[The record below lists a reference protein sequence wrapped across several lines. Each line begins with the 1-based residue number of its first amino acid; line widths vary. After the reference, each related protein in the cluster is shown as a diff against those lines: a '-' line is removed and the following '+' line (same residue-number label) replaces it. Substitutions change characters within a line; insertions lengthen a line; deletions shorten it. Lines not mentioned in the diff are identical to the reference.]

1 MFTRTPDTNDQLLTE
16 AIRRVMKDMEAADP
30 QTDQYAR
37 MREQLTELYK
47 IKNENRSRRVSPDTL
62 ATIGAN
68 LLGIGIIVGHE
79 RTHIVTSKALTFIR
93 KLV

>member
-1 MFTRTPDTNDQLLTE
+1 MFTSKPDANDQLLNET
-16 AIRRVMKDMEAADP
+16 IDRVMLEMKTEDANTEKYAQM
-30 QTDQYAR
+30 TDQLVKLYA
-37 MREQLTELYK
+37 L
-47 IKNENRSRRVSPDTL
+47 KNENRSRRVSPDTL
-62 ATIGAN
+62 ATIAAN

>member
-1 MFTRTPDTNDQLLTE
+1 MFTRTTDQNDKTLNEAIEHVLQQLKTAEPETENYAQMSDQLVKL
-16 AIRRVMKDMEAADP
+16 
-30 QTDQYAR
+30 YA
-37 MREQLTELYK
+37 

-79 RTHIVTSKALTFIR
+79 RTHIVTSKALGFIR

>member
-1 MFTRTPDTNDQLLTE
+1 MFTKPDSTDQLLTE
-16 AIRRVMKDMEAADP
+16 TIDRVMLDMKDEDP
-30 QTDQYAR
+30 NTEKFALMTDQLVKLYA
-37 MREQLTELYK
+37 LK
-47 IKNENRSRRVSPDTL
+47 HENRARRISPDTL

>member
-1 MFTRTPDTNDQLLTE
+1 MFNRTDPTDALLNENIERVLQDLKGEDPETE
-16 AIRRVMKDMEAADP
+16 K
-30 QTDQYAR
+30 YASISAR
-37 MREQLTELYK
+37 LTELYA

-79 RTHIVTSKALTFIR
+79 RTHIVTSKALGFIR

>member
-1 MFTRTPDTNDQLLTE
+1 MFKKINPTDALLEENIERVLQELKGEEPETEKYNQMRT
-16 AIRRVMKDMEAADP
+16 
-30 QTDQYAR
+30 
-37 MREQLTELYK
+37 QLTELYA
-47 IKNENRSRRVSPDTL
+47 IRNETRSRRVSPDTL

-79 RTHIVTSKALTFIR
+79 RTHIVTSKALSFIK

>member
-1 MFTRTPDTNDQLLTE
+1 MFKRINPTDALLEENIERLLQDLKGEEPESEKYASMADQLTKLY
-16 AIRRVMKDMEAADP
+16 AIR
-30 QTDQYAR
+30 
-37 MREQLTELYK
+37 
-47 IKNENRSRRVSPDTL
+47 NETRSRRVSPDTL

-79 RTHIVTSKALTFIR
+79 RTHIVTSKALGFIR

>member
-1 MFTRTPDTNDQLLTE
+1 MFNRKSDTNDQLLNETIE
-16 AIRRVMKDMEAADP
+16 RVMQDMKHEDP
-30 QTDQYAR
+30 NTEKFAQ

-79 RTHIVTSKALTFIR
+79 RTHIVTSKALGFIR

>member
-1 MFTRTPDTNDQLLTE
+1 MFNRTPDSNDKLLNETIDRIMLDMKTEDPDSEKFATAADQLVKL
-16 AIRRVMKDMEAADP
+16 
-30 QTDQYAR
+30 YA
-37 MREQLTELYK
+37 L
-47 IKNENRSRRVSPDTL
+47 KNENRSRRVSPDTL
-62 ATIGAN
+62 ATIVAN

>member
-1 MFTRTPDTNDQLLTE
+1 MFKKTDPNDALLEENIERVLQDLKGEEPETEKFAQISAQLERLY
-16 AIRRVMKDMEAADP
+16 AIR
-30 QTDQYAR
+30 
-37 MREQLTELYK
+37 
-47 IKNENRSRRVSPDTL
+47 NETRSRRVSPDTL

-79 RTHIVTSKALTFIR
+79 RTHIVTSKALGFIR

>member
-1 MFTRTPDTNDQLLTE
+1 MFTRKPDTNDQLLNE
-16 AIRRVMKDMEAADP
+16 ILERVMQDMKGEDP
-30 QTDQYAR
+30 NTEKYAQ

-47 IKNENRSRRVSPDTL
+47 IRNENRSRRVSPDTL

-79 RTHIVTSKALTFIR
+79 RTHIVTSKALSFIR

>member
-1 MFTRTPDTNDQLLTE
+1 MFHRTDPNDALLIENIDRVLQDLKGEDSNTEKYAQMNDQLTKL
-16 AIRRVMKDMEAADP
+16 
-30 QTDQYAR
+30 YA
-37 MREQLTELYK
+37 

-79 RTHIVTSKALTFIR
+79 RTHIVTSKALGFIR

>member
-1 MFTRTPDTNDQLLTE
+1 MFTSKPDTNDKLLTDTIE
-16 AIRRVMKDMEAADP
+16 RVMQDMKNEDP
-30 QTDQYAR
+30 HTEKFGLMTA
-37 MREQLTELYK
+37 QLTELYK
-47 IKNENRSRRVSPDTL
+47 IRNENRSRRVSPDTL
-62 ATIGAN
+62 ATIVAN

>member
-1 MFTRTPDTNDQLLTE
+1 MFTSKPDTNDQLLAETIE
-16 AIRRVMKDMEAADP
+16 RVMQDMKDEDP
-30 QTDQYAR
+30 HSEKFGTMTA
-37 MREQLTELYK
+37 QLTELYK
-47 IKNENRSRRVSPDTL
+47 IRNENRSRRVSPDTL
-62 ATIGAN
+62 ATIVAN

>member
-1 MFTRTPDTNDQLLTE
+1 MFTNKPDSNDQLLNET
-16 AIRRVMKDMEAADP
+16 IDRVMSDMKNEDP
-30 QTDQYAR
+30 NSEKYTIMVDQLVKLYA
-37 MREQLTELYK
+37 L
-47 IKNENRSRRVSPDTL
+47 KNENRSRRVSPDTL
-62 ATIGAN
+62 ATIMAN

>member
-1 MFTRTPDTNDQLLTE
+1 MFNRKPDTNDQLLNETIE
-16 AIRRVMKDMEAADP
+16 RVMQDMKHEDP
-30 QTDQYAR
+30 NTEKFAQ

-79 RTHIVTSKALTFIR
+79 RTHIVTSKALGFIR